1 MDIRHFF
8 KRQRMCDEVLSSCPA
23 EDPGVTCFNVATSDQ
38 SEASFHQQTA
48 ADIVE
53 STRGTA
59 PTVSSH
65 DVVSYDDSPSPCL
78 GLNQGD
84 TSKEATRVFNNYD
97 LGEFLDKA
105 KHPSIPDSLKLRLL
119 KDPWTPDVKY
129 DFKKDVT
136 SVKRSFRYQ
145 WLADYSP
152 WLAYSA
158 TAKGALCRYCVTF
171 PPNVHRGT
179 QGSFIVRA
187 FMNYKK
193 MHEACRDHVKSQWHQ
208 EAMAASQDFMNVMMS
223 KQLPVAQQLNRAL
236 HHQVEK
242 NREKL
247 FPIVSTII
255 FCATH
260 DLPIRG
266 KQSDSGVFNDLL
278 DFRVEAGD
286 ARLQE
291 HFASCAGNAKYTS
304 VRIQN
309 EIITICGDILREQ
322 IVSEANTALAFS
334 VLADETADIGGTEQ
348 LSIGI
353 RFIDKAGTEAFVRE
367 QFMGFLELEQLNSAC
382 IAATILKFLKDAG
395 LILSNLVGQG
405 YDGCSTMAGKEAGV
419 NRIIQKELPKALF
432 FHCASHKLNLV
443 INDLN
448 EVSEIRNTIGVIKQ
462 TINFFR
468 ESVLRRKL
476 VPNIPMLCETRWSA
490 KYKSIRIFS
499 EHYVAIVEALE
510 DLASMESSSNAATRE
525 RAHILHCATT
535 SSSFIV
541 CLHIVAKYSA
551 RLEPVTNI
559 LQSVSMNFH
568 SVHNHITE
576 LQNIF
581 RGHRTNAEEQF
592 SDIMK
597 TASEAANHLG
607 VLISVPRQASRQAH
621 RDNYG
626 IQLPEEYYRVAIY
639 VPYLDSLNASLARR
653 FSESNKKSYRL
664 LQLHPARMKHLSRVE
679 FAVLA
684 DELQG
689 FYGIENFKEE
699 GISWYEMWLNRTG
712 DCSEISYP
720 ELLLQAKTFFPAVA
734 NAIEVALAL
743 PVTTCTV
750 ERSFSTLRR
759 VKTWLRSTMR
769 NDRLDGLCMMSVHRE
784 RVMKH
789 KDDFITRVITQFAQ
803 KNPRRLQLLFKED

>member
-1 MDIRHFF
+1 MDA
-8 KRQRMCDEVLSSCPA
+8 L
-23 EDPGVTCFNVATSDQ
+23 
-38 SEASFHQQTA
+38 
-48 ADIVE
+48 
-53 STRGTA
+53 
-59 PTVSSH
+59 
-65 DVVSYDDSPSPCL
+65 
-78 GLNQGD
+78 
-84 TSKEATRVFNNYD
+84 
-97 LGEFLDKA
+97 
-105 KHPSIPDSLKLRLL
+105 
-119 KDPWTPDVKY
+119 
-129 DFKKDVT
+129 
-136 SVKRSFRYQ
+136 Q
-145 WLADYSP
+145 WLE
-152 WLAYSA
+152 
-158 TAKGALCRYCVTF
+158 
-171 PPNVHRGT
+171 
-179 QGSFIVRA
+179 
-187 FMNYKK
+187 KK
-193 MHEACRDHVKSQWHQ
+193 
-208 EAMAASQDFMNVMMS
+208 
-223 KQLPVAQQLNRAL
+223 
-236 HHQVEK
+236 
-242 NREKL
+242 
-247 FPIVSTII
+247 
-255 FCATH
+255 
-260 DLPIRG
+260 
-266 KQSDSGVFNDLL
+266 
-278 DFRVEAGD
+278 
-286 ARLQE
+286 
-291 HFASCAGNAKYTS
+291 
-304 VRIQN
+304 
-309 EIITICGDILREQ
+309 
-322 IVSEANTALAFS
+322 
-334 VLADETADIGGTEQ
+334 
-348 LSIGI
+348 
-353 RFIDKAGTEAFVRE
+353 
-367 QFMGFLELEQLNSAC
+367 LE
-382 IAATILKFLKDAG
+382 
-395 LILSNLVGQG
+395 
-405 YDGCSTMAGKEAGV
+405 
-419 NRIIQKELPKALF
+419 IQKELPKALF

-476 VPNIPMLCETRWSA
+476 VPNIPMLRESRWSA

-499 EHYVAIVEALE
+499 EHYVATVEALE
-510 DLASMESSSNAATRE
+510 DLASMESSSNAGTRQ
-525 RAHILHCATT
+525 RAHILHCGTT

-541 CLHIVAKYSA
+541 SLHIVAKYSA
-551 RLEPVTNI
+551 RLEPVTNV

-607 VLISVPRQASRQAH
+607 VLISVPRQASQQAH

-653 FSESNKKSYRL
+653 FSESNMKSYRL
-664 LQLHPARMKHLSRVE
+664 LRLHPARMKHLSRVE

-699 GISWYEMWLNRTG
+699 GISWYEMWLNRTE

-759 VKTWLRSTMR
+759 VKTWLRSTKR

-789 KDDFITRVITQFAQ
+789 KDGFITRVITQFAQ
-803 KNPRRLQLLFKED
+803 KSPRCLQLLFKED